1 MKILFDEIPLDKMSV
16 SMTMNG
22 AVLPV
27 MAGYIVAAEEQ
38 GVPEEQLAGTL
49 QNDILKEF
57 MVRNTYIYPPAP
69 SLRIVTDIIEYTT
82 RRMPRFNS
90 ISISGYHMQE
100 AGATAVQELGFT
112 LADGIEYAARPSN
125 AASTSTSSRRAC
137 PSSSGSA

>member
-1 MKILFDEIPLDKMSV
+1 MSV

-27 MAGYIVAAEEQ
+27 LALYIVAAEEQ
-38 GVPEEQLAGTL
+38 GVASAAGGTI

-69 SLRIVTDIIEYTT
+69 SMRIIADIFGYTAEH
-82 RRMPRFNS
+82 MPKFNS

-100 AGATAVQELGFT
+100 AGATADLELAYT
-112 LADGIEYAARPSN
+112 LADGLEYCARGS
-125 AASTSTSSRRAC
+125 AGSTSTPSRRA
-137 PSSSGSA
+137 SASSGRSA